1 MKKKNISYFVVGLLI
16 FSSFAALGIG
26 EEAGTDEETINLQFL
41 EPIVTEITIETETY
55 VELDAEGANARLY
68 HAGTPILPMYT
79 TKLTLPFGT
88 KIVNI
93 ECEAQDI
100 ETMVLS
106 DKIVPAPQPV
116 ISNMEYT
123 VAEYIMDDAIY
134 NSDDFYPDNWFS
146 YSTGGGL
153 DADNK
158 LKTFVNIR
166 AYPVRYSPAT
176 DTIQYVGSLDLTIT
190 YKEPTN
196 PMTFDDV
203 YDLVIITPSKFSGTL
218 QKLVDHKVDY
228 GVETTLK
235 TVEDI
240 LSDPAYDAG
249 RDAPEKI
256 KLFIKD
262 AKETWNMS
270 YVLLVGGMKSLL
282 FGTPRDDRNQGTA
295 DWHLPVRYTNLYD
308 SYPEPGFISDLYYAD
323 IYDSEGNFSSWDS
336 NGNDIFAEW
345 KGINKDILDFYP
357 DVYVGRLACRNKI
370 EVMIMVNKIINY
382 EKGTA
387 GASWYDTMVVAG
399 GDSHD
404 DVGTNYI
411 EGELVC
417 DKVLETYMT
426 EFDPVKLYAS
436 NKDTDPD
443 YTPQLANIKREISA
457 GSGHLY
463 FDGHANPA
471 SWTTHW
477 VGEFEG
483 PESWCEGIDIG
494 DFPTLRN
501 GGKLPVANVEGCHN
515 SQFNVTLF
523 STLMDTDNSKKT
535 WCYGNPVPE
544 CWSWWLTRKIGGGS
558 IATIGNTALGY
569 GTVGEHGDLDG
580 DGVNE
585 PDCLEA
591 LGGYFFIQ
599 FYKTFDEGVDTHGK
613 VWGGTLEKYLDTF
626 PGMDDQ
632 IDAKTVEQ
640 TALLGDPSL
649 KMGGYSGGSGLKARI
664 NNAEAGVIAA
674 PNEDIE
680 FHGVA
685 SDGQEPYIYEWD
697 FDNNGEYDDA
707 TGATVIWSWSLPGV
721 YWVSL
726 KVTDSNEEVDIYD
739 TIVCIELHAS
749 TPSEPSGPARIK
761 PGETYTYTTSISATS
776 WDRIF
781 YKFSWGD
788 GTESAWLETA
798 SADHSWNQ
806 KGFYQIR
813 VQALLI
819 KEDAKGTVDT
829 NEENVKYTDWS
840 EPLSISVP
848 RSRGLALPL
857 LQRLLERYPNA
868 FPILRYLFDL

>member
-1 MKKKNISYFVVGLLI
+1 
-16 FSSFAALGIG
+16 
-26 EEAGTDEETINLQFL
+26 
-41 EPIVTEITIETETY
+41 
-55 VELDAEGANARLY
+55 LDAEGANTRLY
-68 HAGTPILPMYT
+68 HAGKPILPMYT

-134 NSDDFYPDNWFS
+134 NSEDFYPDNWFS
-146 YSTGGGL
+146 YSNGGGL

-218 QKLVDHKVDY
+218 QKLVDHKIDY

-308 SYPEPGFISDLYYAD
+308 SYPEPGYISDLYYAD
-323 IYDSEGNFSSWDS
+323 IYDSEGNLSSWDS

-345 KGINKDILDFYP
+345 KGMNKDILDFYP
-357 DVYVGRLACRNKI
+357 DVYVGRLACRNRI

-387 GASWYDTMVVAG
+387 GASWYDTMVVSA

-404 DVGTNYI
+404 DPGTNYI

-417 DKVLETYMT
+417 NKVLETYMT

-443 YTPQLANIKREISA
+443 YTPETANIKREISA
-457 GSGHLY
+457 GSGHLF

-483 PESWCEGIDIG
+483 PDSWCGGIDVG

-501 GGKLPVANVEGCHN
+501 GGKLPVCNVEGCHN

-523 STLMDTDNSKKT
+523 STLMDKDNSKKT
-535 WCYGNPVPE
+535 WCYGNPIPE
-544 CWSWWLTRKIGGGS
+544 CWSWWLARKIGGGS
-558 IATIGNTALGY
+558 ISTVGNTALGY

-591 LGGYFFIQ
+591 LGGYWFIQ
-599 FYKTFDEGVDTHGK
+599 WYKTFDEGEDILGK
-613 VWGGTLEKYLDTF
+613 VWGGAQNKYLDTF

-640 TALLGDPSL
+640 ITLLGDPSL
-649 KMGGYSGGSGLKARI
+649 KIGGYSGGSGVKARVDG
-664 NNAEAGVIAA
+664 AEAGVIAA
-674 PNEDIE
+674 PNENIE

-685 SDGQEPYIYEWD
+685 SDGQEPYAYEWD

-707 TGATVIWSWSLPGV
+707 TGSTAFWSWSLPGV